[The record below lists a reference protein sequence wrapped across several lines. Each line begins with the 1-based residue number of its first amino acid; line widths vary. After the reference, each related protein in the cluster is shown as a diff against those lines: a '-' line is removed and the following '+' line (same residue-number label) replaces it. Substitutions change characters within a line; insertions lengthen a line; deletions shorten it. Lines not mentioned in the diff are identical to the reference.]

1 MTFRPDED
9 QFRVGSIVYFIA
21 AKSQNVIPGLVC
33 EKIVRTSID
42 GSSKVNYVLEVK
54 VSEGMK
60 KVEVDPT
67 KSQLFSS
74 TIAIETFLV
83 ERAVSQIKE
92 IVQEAGIRA
101 EVFAA
106 RVKEDVVFT
115 PDVRISA
122 ELNKESSNDQESA
135 SDTVV
140 DLGDGTVARLK
151 M

>member
-1 MTFRPDED
+1 
-9 QFRVGSIVYFIA
+9 
-21 AKSQNVIPGLVC
+21 
-33 EKIVRTSID
+33 
-42 GSSKVNYVLEVK
+42 
-54 VSEGMK
+54 MK

>member
-1 MTFRPDED
+1 MTSHPGKD
-9 QFRVGSIVYFIA
+9 QFAVGSIVYFIA

-42 GSSKVNYVLEVK
+42 GSSRVNYVLEVR
-54 VSEGMK
+54 VTEGMK

-74 TIAIETFLV
+74 PDTIETFLV

-92 IVQEAGIRA
+92 IVHEAVARA
-101 EVFAA
+101 EVFSS
-106 RVKEDVVFT
+106 RVTEQLSAKDIPLPTEISNIQPATSET
-115 PDVRISA
+115 P
-122 ELNKESSNDQESA
+122 E
-135 SDTVV
+135 TVV

>member
-1 MTFRPDED
+1 MIFNPNES
-9 QFRVGSIVYFIA
+9 QFAVGTIVYFIA

-42 GSSKVNYVLEVK
+42 GSSKVNYVLEVR
-54 VSEGMK
+54 VTEGMK

-74 TIAIETFLV
+74 TNAIETFLV

-92 IVQEAGIRA
+92 IVQEAGVRA
-101 EVFAA
+101 EVFAE
-106 RVKEDVVFT
+106 RVKDST
-115 PDVRISA
+115 GLQPDSPITA
-122 ELNKESSNDQESA
+122 EVNKESSSDQDSTA
-135 SDTVV
+135 TVV